1 MKNVVTVKK
10 NKAHRAGLWFFLVL
24 VVCAAVAVCLLWAP
38 FVQAFLL
45 FVPIILCVFFMALYY
60 EVWQLSFSQKEI
72 SLKRL
77 FFMMR
82 TYSYAQISDAY
93 TTYSVSLRG
102 EHICLTFSDGK
113 RIVFLL
119 NDENADKAK
128 RILMSHHSL
137 RAPKW

>member
-24 VVCAAVAVCLLWAP
+24 VVC
-38 FVQAFLL
+38 
-45 FVPIILCVFFMALYY
+45 VPIILCVFFMALYY

-72 SLKRL
+72 SIKRL
-77 FFMMR
+77 FFKLR

-93 TTYSVSLRG
+93 TTYSISLRG